1 VGGKLR
7 IVIADDHRLVLEGVR
22 RSLAESPGIEIVGEA
37 DSGAAVLPLVARVQP
52 DLVLMDLRMPRMN
65 GLACLDQLREK
76 HPNVRVIIFS
86 ASNED
91 TNVQAALKRG
101 ASGYMLKSVDP
112 ADLASAIRAVAE
124 GTVYCAHATAE
135 RDPADVG
142 RSIGLTDRETE
153 ILKALAR
160 GMTTQAIGRELW
172 VSVPT
177 VKFHLRNLYRKLGV
191 KNRTCAARWAYDNG
205 LVSPL
210 GSPEAV
216 GSQH

>member
-1 VGGKLR
+1 MGGKLR
-7 IVIADDHRLVLEGVR
+7 VVIADDHRLVLEGLR
-22 RSLAESPGIEIVGEA
+22 RTLTESPGIEIVGEA
-37 DSGAAVLPLVARVQP
+37 QTGDAVLPLVAREQP

-86 ASNED
+86 ASTDD

-101 ASGYMLKSVDP
+101 ASGYMLKSVNP

-124 GTVYCAHATAE
+124 GTVFCALSTGE
-135 RDPADVG
+135 RDAAEIG
-142 RSIGLTDRETE
+142 RSVGLTERETE
-153 ILKALAR
+153 ILKSLAR

-205 LVSPL
+205 LASPL
-210 GSPEAV
+210 GSPETV
-216 GSQH
+216 GADH